1 MKPFIQLTA
10 CLIALPLNLLAE
22 TKDVT
27 DIRLAG
33 PYSITKPFMTD
44 SLDSEG
50 KQIDLD
56 EVFMN
61 SPVPTSI
68 KGEETS
74 LPFSI
79 NDEGFYFA
87 GFSIQNTGFAK
98 GKVDVKCESKHKLF
112 IDGNEQGGDFEL
124 VPGRHEVSVKILR
137 KGDKPDTLRVSVESE
152 QALEINPEGKRYA
165 STRISL
171 IKAAK
176 RKARTSSSTSR
187 QARSSVSMASK
198 GGFPKATVTSAAIAK
213 QRVQNATKRL
223 TPRQARRHSSVNILA
238 RDTLG

>member
-1 MKPFIQLTA
+1 MKLFLQLTA
-10 CLIALPLNLLAE
+10 CLIALPLNLMAE

-27 DIRLAG
+27 NIHLIG

-56 EVFMN
+56 EVFID

-98 GKVDVKCESKHKLF
+98 GKVDVKCESKHKLY
-112 IDGNEQGGDFEL
+112 IDGNELGGDFEL
-124 VPGRHEVSVKILR
+124 VPGRHEVCIKLLVNRPTPNPSLKGRESSSFKGEAFRSSTKSTTLFMLIILPFTR
-137 KGDKPDTLRVSVESE
+137 ILSLK
-152 QALEINPEGKRYA
+152 
-165 STRISL
+165 STR
-171 IKAAK
+171 
-176 RKARTSSSTSR
+176 
-187 QARSSVSMASK
+187 
-198 GGFPKATVTSAAIAK
+198 
-213 QRVQNATKRL
+213 
-223 TPRQARRHSSVNILA
+223 
-238 RDTLG
+238 